1 MCAYKSKK
9 MISIILICFGFT
21 GIFVAKKC
29 FVNCFNSAKPYKD
42 LEIKI
47 RKNGDFLQNKFT
59 KCYDKLDS
67 IDRIPSIIKVDKWT
81 STDINI
87 EDKSVQSDMN
97 VEDKSIQSYI
107 NLEETSVQSADN
119 QVKDLINFND
129 QFQIVY
135 SENGNIWFIDN
146 EKE

>member
-1 MCAYKSKK
+1 
-9 MISIILICFGFT
+9 MISVILICFGFT

-29 FVNCFNSAKPYKD
+29 FVNCFNCVKSYKD

-47 RKNGDFLQNKFT
+47 RKNDDFLENKFT
-59 KCYDKLDS
+59 KCYDKLDIIDS
-67 IDRIPSIIKVDKWT
+67 IPNILKLDKST

-87 EDKSVQSDMN
+87 EDKSVQSYIN
-97 VEDKSIQSYI
+97 IEDKS
-107 NLEETSVQSADN
+107 VQCADN
-119 QVKDLINFND
+119 EEQDLINFND